1 MVSVYSANLAY
12 HEKVTMNSDL
22 QLALELADTSDAIT
36 THFFQSMT
44 LGVRTKS
51 DRTPV
56 SEADE
61 AVERAIRERLARE
74 RPDDGIVG
82 EEFGASDGARRWI
95 IDPID
100 ATRNYIRGIPVF
112 ATLIGLESEGRI
124 VAGVVSAPGMA
135 RRWWAMA
142 GEGAYCNGR
151 RIHVSAVSRIADA
164 HLSYDSI
171 TDFDKAAMGERFLA
185 LARSC
190 SRTRAFG
197 DFWSYM
203 LVAEGAI
210 DIAVEPEVAYW
221 DMAPISIIVDEAGG
235 RFTDLNGN
243 PRADGGSGVATNGV
257 LHGEVLRALS
267 E

>member
-1 MVSVYSANLAY
+1 
-12 HEKVTMNSDL
+12 MNSDL

-36 THFFQSMT
+36 TRFFQST
-44 LGVRTKS
+44 ALGVRTKS

-61 AVERAIRERLARE
+61 AVERAIREQLARE

-82 EEFGASDGARRWI
+82 EEFGASTGVRRWI

-112 ATLIGLESEGRI
+112 ATLIAFESEGRI
-124 VAGVVSAPGMA
+124 VVGVVSAPAMSL
-135 RRWWAMA
+135 RWWASA

-151 RIHVSAVSRIADA
+151 RIHVSAVSALAGA
-164 HLSYDSI
+164 HLSYDSV
-171 TDFDKAAMGERFLA
+171 TDFDKAGTSERFLA

-197 DFWSYM
+197 DFWSHM

-210 DIAVEPEVAYW
+210 EIAIEPEVAYW
-221 DMAPISIIVDEAGG
+221 DMAPISIIVEEAGG

-243 PRADGGSGVATNGV
+243 RRADGGSGVATNGL
-257 LHGEVLRALS
+257 LHEEVLRAFGV
-267 E
+267 